1 MHMIPYG
8 WITDGV
14 LIFIFAATLIISIK
28 RGFMK
33 TVSGLASVIG
43 AVIISKMFA
52 FVVEDLLEV
61 HVFAPMMQRTVS
73 GILENAYKGIE
84 LTLDQAVDAVSQV
97 VRQTMDKIAALGG
110 AADSTLAERLE
121 GVADFDALD
130 ANVASLANS
139 ISEPI
144 SQRISEIAAF
154 LLVFVVA
161 YLLLRLVFSFFSL
174 LTRLP
179 LLQQAN
185 SFLGGVCGAVLG
197 IVYVW
202 VAAQIL
208 AFLFGILCANGTLPP
223 EVADGTL
230 FRFLIGGEFVA

>member
-1 MHMIPYG
+1 MIPYG

-14 LIFIFAATLIISIK
+14 LILIFAVTLAVSIK

-43 AVIISKMFA
+43 AVIVSKMFA
-52 FVVEDLLEV
+52 FVVKDLLEV
-61 HVFAPMMQRTVS
+61 HLFGPMMQRAVF

-84 LTLDQAVDAVSQV
+84 MTLDQAVDAVSEV
-97 VRQTMDKIAALGG
+97 IAQTMEKISALGG
-110 AADSTLAERLE
+110 AADPTLAERLSN
-121 GVADFDALD
+121 VSNFDALD
-130 ANVASLANS
+130 ANVEAMALS

-154 LLVFVVA
+154 LLVFIAA
-161 YLLLRLVFSFFSL
+161 YFVLRFVFSVFSL
-174 LTRLP
+174 LTKLP
-179 LLQQAN
+179 ILQQAN

-202 VAAQIL
+202 VAAQFL

-223 EVADGTL
+223 EIAEGTL
-230 FRFLIGGEFVA
+230 FRFLIGGGAGT